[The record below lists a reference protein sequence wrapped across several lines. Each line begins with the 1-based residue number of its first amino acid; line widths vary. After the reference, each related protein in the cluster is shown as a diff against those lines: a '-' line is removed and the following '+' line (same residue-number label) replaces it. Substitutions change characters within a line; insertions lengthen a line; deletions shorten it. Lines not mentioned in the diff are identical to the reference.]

1 MPADQP
7 SHQAIANLVYR
18 YAACV
23 DDADFAGIR
32 DLFTDASFTGSGG
45 TLRGGEAIAAM
56 FERTVIVHADG
67 TLRTRHVTTNLA
79 VEVDEEAGTATSKA
93 YYTVLQAVP
102 GLALQPI
109 ACGTYADAFA
119 RTGGRWH
126 FTARRITLDLAG
138 DLTHHLRRPEN
149 LPQGTSPSHQG

>member
-7 SHQAIANLVYR
+7 SHQAIANLVHR
-18 YAACV
+18 YASCV
-23 DDADFAGIR
+23 DGADFAGIR
-32 DLFTDASFTGSGG
+32 DLFADASFTGSGG

-67 TLRTRHVTTNLA
+67 TLRTKHVTT
-79 VEVDEEAGTATSKA
+79 TATSRA

-102 GLALQPI
+102 GLTLQPI
-109 ACGTYADAFA
+109 ACGTYDDTFT
-119 RTGGRWH
+119 RTDGRWH

-138 DLTHHLRRPEN
+138 DLTHHLRSPEN
-149 LPQGTSPSHQG
+149 LPPRASSPHQG